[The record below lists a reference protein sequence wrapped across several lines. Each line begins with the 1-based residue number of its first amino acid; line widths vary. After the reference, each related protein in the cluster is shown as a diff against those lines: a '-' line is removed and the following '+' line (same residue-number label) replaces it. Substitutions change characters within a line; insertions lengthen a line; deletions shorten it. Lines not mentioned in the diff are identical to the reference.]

1 VDPYRDPHEKPQEPP
16 RARRTDLGPARKTH
30 KAVRPRWF
38 MVAAVVLSVVCAA
51 AAAPRDTDWAPAVVL
66 TMVIAAF
73 VGSLAWR
80 PARTGPFHVVL
91 HEEGVAVHED
101 GSTRQIAFEDVD
113 ELWWTIE
120 RRWTLF
126 QGSVAFAMELR
137 LVDHEGASYVMPTRV
152 EDADALI
159 LAVERRCS
167 KPLEAPARAALRG
180 GEPLRFG
187 PLTMDETGLRGKDWD
202 APWESL
208 REVRFSSGR
217 VQLYRRQGVVAWRT
231 IALDQVPHPSVFLKL
246 MQDFAA
252 RVAKANGR

>member
-1 VDPYRDPHEKPQEPP
+1 MDPYRDPHEKPQEPP

-30 KAVRPRWF
+30 KAVRTRWF

-51 AAAPRDTDWAPAVVL
+51 AAAPRDMDWPPVVAM
-66 TMVIAAF
+66 TMIIAAI
-73 VGSLAWR
+73 VGSLGWH
-80 PARTGPFHVVL
+80 PARRGPFHVVL

-101 GSTRQIAFEDVD
+101 DSTRQVAFEDVD

-120 RRWTLF
+120 RRWTLLR
-126 QGSVAFAMELR
+126 GSAAFAVELR
-137 LVDHEGASYVMPTRV
+137 LIDHDGASHVIPTRV
-152 EDADALI
+152 DDADELI
-159 LAVERRCS
+159 LAIQRRCS
-167 KPLEAPARAALRG
+167 TPLETPARAALRE

-187 PLTMDETGLRGKDWD
+187 PLTMDETGLRAKHWD

-217 VQLYRRQGVVAWRT
+217 VQLYRRQGVVPWRT
-231 IALDQVPHPSVFLKL
+231 IALDQVPHPSVFVKL
-246 MQDFAA
+246 MQGFAA